1 MGVPEEE
8 LKPLV
13 DAWRES
19 NPNIVRLWWDVD
31 KAVMEAVIDKSE
43 TETHGIR
50 FTCTSGMLFITLP
63 SGRRLSYVKPQIGTN
78 QFGGDA
84 ITYMGIGST
93 KKWERLES
101 YGPKFC
107 ENIVQAISRDILCYA
122 MQTLRTSRIVAHV
135 HDELIIECPP
145 EVSLQA
151 VSEQMGRTPPWAPG
165 LVLRADGDEMAYYQK
180 A

>member
-1 MGVPEEE
+1 
-8 LKPLV
+8 
-13 DAWRES
+13 
-19 NPNIVRLWWDVD
+19 
-31 KAVMEAVIDKSE
+31 
-43 TETHGIR
+43 
-50 FTCTSGMLFITLP
+50 
-63 SGRRLSYVKPQIGTN
+63 
-78 QFGGDA
+78 
-84 ITYMGIGST
+84 MGIGST

-122 MQTLRTSRIVAHV
+122 MGTLRTSRIVAHV

-165 LVLRADGDEMAYYQK
+165 LVLRADGDELEYYQK

>member
-1 MGVPEEE
+1 MAIRTEDHSD
-8 LKPLV
+8 LKKFG
-13 DAWRES
+13 
-19 NPNIVRLWWDVD
+19 NRLWY
-31 KAVMEAVIDKSE
+31 VMTGKGYTTPRALATSLYDQQLVSVKS
-43 TETHGIR
+43 
-50 FTCTSGMLFITLP
+50 
-63 SGRRLSYVKPQIGTN
+63 KPGKYTRKE
-78 QFGGDA
+78 D

-135 HDELIIECPP
+135 HAELIIECPP

-151 VSEQMGRTPPWAPG
+151 VSDQMGRTPPWAPG